1 MKEIPIQTIPPIGK
15 ISNLYSL
22 DKRENHIPFLSHSQ
36 EKYDWEN
43 LRGLSW
49 IFLES
54 KKSS

>member
-1 MKEIPIQTIPPIGK
+1 MKEIPIQTFLHVGK
-15 ISNLYSL
+15 ISNMSSSES
-22 DKRENHIPFLSHSQ
+22 ENHMPFLSHSQ

-54 KKSS
+54 KKTS